1 VDNIYLQLFVF
12 LLCFGMNLE
21 ESNFYKGAVGYLR
34 GSDGLRP
41 EDEETGIYIRWW
53 RLMRLSP
60 VFWYATANKLPI
72 EEESVAWAYKYS
84 GDLKLKSFGKWWD
97 AHAKEAFAEP
107 VRPRK
112 VRELNLENPTHE
124 KLYEKSVVVEIPLTI
139 SKRKIFSE
147 LRKIVNWHYQDK
159 ANEGRRVNI
168 ASYSLANLKLYNK
181 RYHSQTLD
189 NEYFTLLYRI
199 LFPEVKQWVIADR
212 LRLVAG
218 RTIRA
223 TDSRD
228 WQSEVDSENK
238 KYLQAVVGRYLYKAR
253 FSRFHLERGTYA
265 KYDKV
270 DIDAARPFGEKR
282 HEHYTRS
289 TNEATGHSDYSDWQ
303 KWVRKEHW
311 KELREHIIKKHRI
324 SQRHDIDTKDFGE
337 RFEKYLRGEI
347 NL

>member
-1 VDNIYLQLFVF
+1 MTTDQYGFF
-12 LLCFGMNLE
+12 
-21 ESNFYKGAVGYLR
+21 KGLPGYTR
-34 GSDGLRP
+34 TSDKLSS
-41 EDEETGIYIRWW
+41 EDIETGIYYRWW

-60 VFWYATANKLPI
+60 LFWYATANKLPI
-72 EEESVAWAYKYS
+72 KDEPSAWAHKYA
-84 GDLKLKSFGKWWD
+84 GDLKNRSFEKWWK
-97 AHAKEAFAEP
+97 ASAKQAFAEP

-112 VRELNLENPTHE
+112 VRELDLENPSSFT
-124 KLYEKSVVVEIPLTI
+124 LYGNSVVVEIPMTV

-147 LRKIVNWHYQDK
+147 LREIVNKRYQ
-159 ANEGRRVNI
+159 NEVGTGRRVNV
-168 ASYSLANLKLYNK
+168 ASFSLANLKLFNK
-181 RYHSQTLD
+181 RYHPQTLD

-199 LFPEVKQWVIADR
+199 LYPEIRQWVIADR

-218 RTIRA
+218 ITIRA

-228 WQSEVDSENK
+228 WQSEVDSKNK

-270 DIDAARPFGEKR
+270 DIDAARPFGEER

-303 KWVRKEHW
+303 KWVHKEHW